1 MGTAT
6 KKIGKLGVAIA
17 LVAGSSIFSSPAKAD
32 VASAEATFKAKCAA
46 CHGADG
52 KGKEMMKTRDLGSAD
67 VQKQTDADLTTIIT
81 KGKGKMPAYGTLTP
95 DQVKDLV
102 TYIRSLKK

>member
-1 MGTAT
+1 
-6 KKIGKLGVAIA
+6 VAIA
-17 LVAGSSIFSSPAKAD
+17 LVAGSSILSSPAKAD

>member
-1 MGTAT
+1 
-6 KKIGKLGVAIA
+6 L
-17 LVAGSSIFSSPAKAD
+17 SSSAKAD